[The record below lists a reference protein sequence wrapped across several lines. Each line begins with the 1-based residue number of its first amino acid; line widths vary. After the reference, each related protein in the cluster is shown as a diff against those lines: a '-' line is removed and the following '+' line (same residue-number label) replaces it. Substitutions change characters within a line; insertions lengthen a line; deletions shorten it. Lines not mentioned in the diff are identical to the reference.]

1 MNGVLISATGKVAL
15 CDLGIEIPAT
25 VVHENT
31 WHVCPECL
39 GHLAAAGSAL
49 ESAGLPVMDPFLRD
63 LSKVTS
69 SIKRKF
75 TDGGAA

>member
-15 CDLGIEIPAT
+15 CDLCIEIPAT

-49 ESAGLPVMDPFLRD
+49 EAAGLPIMDDCMAELAKAK
-63 LSKVTS
+63 SAC
-69 SIKRKF
+69 KRKF
-75 TDGGAA
+75 TEGGAA